1 MWETE
6 QLFRKTQIIRA
17 KVCCGFFFPPI
28 IQTLVSLLFFFSLF
42 LPVVSLDTFF
52 FFLTARGGNS
62 KTESAKKGTRRNRDS
77 DRQTETDRIRREKEL
92 VGSLGHTG
100 STYGQAFGFWLRRA
114 ARTSSWAGA
123 SSEPCCH
130 SGWARVSGQ

>member
-1 MWETE
+1 MLWLLLSPNYTDSC
-6 QLFRKTQIIRA
+6 FIA
-17 KVCCGFFFPPI
+17 
-28 IQTLVSLLFFFSLF
+28 LFFLF
-42 LPVVSLDTFF
+42 ISSSGEFRHFF